1 MELSKNTLRCSS
13 IQLPLLRVSK
23 SHRKPLSISSEFRG
37 FSGSSPAW
45 VDQVDHVGEGG
56 VPWSSESKQRLET
69 TVKWGGQR
77 VGRREQGGMEVGAR
91 EGKDPRKLPYHRS
104 FARQIAETSLE
115 SED

>member
-1 MELSKNTLRCSS
+1 M
-13 IQLPLLRVSK
+13 
-23 SHRKPLSISSEFRG
+23 
-37 FSGSSPAW
+37 
-45 VDQVDHVGEGG
+45 DQVDHVGEGG

-69 TVKWGGQR
+69 TVKWG
-77 VGRREQGGMEVGAR
+77 VGRREQGGTEVGAH